1 MSAHSYPGA
10 TPDQGDTQIDLMSIY
25 RILFRGRWLIL
36 ASLVIAVA
44 VSLFWTSRMPR
55 IYRATATAMVV
66 TNNPWESGL
75 LVDGSGSAPAFSIAD
90 QLQILESRKLATQV
104 IHSLL
109 DGAYVDRLA
118 VLHDEDGNKLI
129 APEQAARH
137 MLLDLAVRQQKN
149 SNVLAISYMAPT
161 GFEAALVAN
170 TVAEIFYQQ
179 NQEFSRAEYT
189 ELTVFLKEQ
198 LDLVAVRLQHAE
210 TQLAGFKESRRLSA
224 LDIETATIVEQS
236 AAAQAELNAIA
247 LNLRTNETA
256 LNNLQR
262 QYSQGQSTLVDDLD
276 NLSTATIEQ
285 LSQDIAEKQAQIANV
300 RARAETGWE
309 QYVVQLE
316 SELRRVK
323 EALKEETRKISSTEM
338 KSVDPLGTMQQIFDR
353 IIELDVENRSL
364 RAAYDAQSEIV
375 AQFEER
381 LQQLPEASLEYV
393 RYTRDVEINERLYRL
408 LTEKYEENKA
418 VAAGMIGNVR
428 LLDEAEVPEYPVS
441 PNKNRNLILAI
452 VSGLLLG
459 AAASF
464 LQKML
469 DASIVT
475 PDELRSFHLN
485 LLGSV
490 PTINVRK
497 LDRALRQSK
506 RDELSE
512 EEKVKVR
519 RKLITHFSPKSPI
532 SEGYR
537 SLRTNLL
544 MKLEQNGVSER
555 TPVVMITS
563 GTTQEGKSLTS
574 ANLSVTLAQADKRVL
589 VIDADMRR
597 PTTHKNFAL
606 DRSIG
611 LSGVLAGSQ
620 DRSTAVQAT
629 DIPNLYVLPAGP
641 IPSNPAELLG
651 KQSLVDLLDWARK
664 EYDFVIVDSPPVVP
678 VTDPAVLSRVVDGVI
693 LVIRSAKS
701 HRRELS
707 EALSRL
713 KHADA
718 QLLGVVLNDYDLK
731 RVYGSYYYYY
741 HYYDR
746 YYYYGD
752 RKRKRSRNPE
762 RRTRR
767 RASA

>member
-1 MSAHSYPGA
+1 MTAHPYPGSS
-10 TPDQGDTQIDLMSIY
+10 PDHGDTQIDLMSIY

-36 ASLVIAVA
+36 ASLIVCVA
-44 VSLFWTSRMPR
+44 GALFWTSKMPR

-75 LVDGSGSAPAFSIAD
+75 LVDGSSSAPAFSIAD
-90 QLQILESRKLATQV
+90 QLQILESRKLAVQV
-104 IHSLL
+104 VNSLSGGQYTERLSLL
-109 DGAYVDRLA
+109 HDKETG
-118 VLHDEDGNKLI
+118 VLLS
-129 APEQAARH
+129 PEQAARR
-137 MLLDLAVRQQKN
+137 MLQDLAVRQQKN
-149 SNVLAISYMAPT
+149 SNVLAISYEAPT

-170 TVAEIFYQQ
+170 AVAEVFYQQ

-189 ELTVFLKEQ
+189 ELTAFLKEQ

-210 TQLAGFKESRRLSA
+210 TELASFKESRRLSA
-224 LDIETATIVEQS
+224 LDIETSTIVQQS
-236 AAAQAELNAIA
+236 AAAQAELNSIA

-285 LSQDIAEKQAQIANV
+285 LSQDIADKQAQIANV
-300 RARAETGWE
+300 RARAEIGWE
-309 QYVVQLE
+309 QYVTQLE
-316 SELRRVK
+316 SELRRIK
-323 EALKEETRKISSTEM
+323 EALKEETRKLSSTEM
-338 KSVDPLGTMQQIFDR
+338 KSADPLGTMQQIFDR
-353 IIELDVENRSL
+353 IVELDVENLSL
-364 RAAYDAQSEIV
+364 RAAYDAQQGV
-375 AQFEER
+375 VTQFEQR
-381 LQQLPEASLEYV
+381 LSELPEASLEYV

-428 LLDEAEVPEYPVS
+428 LLDEAEVPEYPIS
-441 PNKNRNLILAI
+441 PNKHRNLVLAI
-452 VSGLLLG
+452 VLGLLLG
-459 AAASF
+459 AALSF
-464 LQKML
+464 LHKLL

-475 PDELRSFHLN
+475 PDELRSYHLN

-497 LDRALRQSK
+497 LDRALKLSK

-537 SLRTNLL
+537 SLRTNLM
-544 MKLEQNGVSER
+544 MKLEQGGVGER
-555 TPVVMITS
+555 TPVVMLTS

-574 ANLSVTLAQADKRVL
+574 ANLSVTIAQADKRVL

-611 LSGVLAGSQ
+611 LSGVLAGNQ
-620 DRSTAVQAT
+620 DRAAAVQAT
-629 DIPNLYVLPAGP
+629 DIPNLFILPAGP

-651 KQSLVDLLDWARK
+651 KESLTNLLDWAR
-664 EYDFVIVDSPPVVP
+664 EEFDFVIVDSPPVVP

-693 LVIRSAKS
+693 LVIRSGKS

-718 QLLGVVLNDYDLK
+718 HLLGVVLNDYDLK

-752 RKRKRSRNPE
+752 RNRRRRSNPKRRSRNH
-762 RRTRR
+762 
-767 RASA
+767 ASA